1 MNQALIFGCGGIGE
15 KCKTYLEELGYEV
28 IAFVDNDKDKWG
40 KLFQGKIIISPKEIS
55 SLNYKQIAIGNYKAA
70 NSIKRQLLEL
80 GVEKDKI
87 IIPFIPNRIFKNES
101 VVISAGLDNVEN
113 EQKSDLTLWYKKLG
127 IKILDTELIEK
138 FDGLKS
144 VLKEN
149 NIPLSEVCVVSGAVL
164 QVLDLRK
171 SKTFDDID
179 IIMTSPYRELYGTGL
194 VIVSETCEM
203 HPQNEYDDITDDEI
217 ITNPKY
223 HFYYRGLKFIDP
235 KILYKHKLKKGSKEE
250 ANLLEVFLKEKGAN

>member
-1 MNQALIFGCGGIGE
+1 M
-15 KCKTYLEELGYEV
+15 
-28 IAFVDNDKDKWG
+28 
-40 KLFQGKIIISPKEIS
+40 
-55 SLNYKQIAIGNYKAA
+55 
-70 NSIKRQLLEL
+70 
-80 GVEKDKI
+80 EKDKI
-87 IIPFIPNRIFKNES
+87 IIPFVPNRIFKNES
-101 VVISAGLDNVEN
+101 IVISAGLDNVEN

-127 IKILDTELIEK
+127 IKILDTELIAK

-235 KILYKHKLKKGSKEE
+235 KILYKHKLKKGSKEG
-250 ANLLEVFLKEKGAN
+250 ANLLEAFLKENGNS